1 MQTIA
6 LLAYLA
12 AYKGIWGPHLVI
24 VPTSCIVNWET
35 EIKRFCPAMKV
46 LCYYGAAKRRKELRT
61 GWTKSNWHHV
71 VVTSYQLVV
80 QDAFA
85 FKRKKWYY
93 LILDEAQ
100 NIKNFQSQ
108 RWQTLIN
115 FNTQRRLL
123 LTGTPLQNNLM
134 ELWSLLHFL
143 MPHVF
148 RSRKEFSYWFSNPM
162 NNIIEGNTSR
172 SDDLISRL
180 HGIIRPFVLRR
191 LKKDVESQ
199 MPGKYEHIVKVQMS
213 RRQMFLYEEFM
224 ARSSTRTALNTGGNF
239 MGMMNV
245 LMQLRKV
252 CNHPDLF
259 EPRSVITPFAMERI
273 QYTVPSLALFN
284 SSSDHLFLPL
294 WSLNMGIPS
303 PEQCLRHDQLEHDQL
318 RRLSIQETD
327 FDESNFVDDINEAK
341 PDSGMSVELTDLLVS
356 IRVKEWEGRLATRQF
371 QGKVSARRCSA
382 AAFPYPLR
390 LLERVQLEMPP
401 IDRPE
406 SEMWYKGRIIST
418 PSELLAAKRTH
429 ADRADDLDEL
439 MKKFV
444 FCIPRAGASTTTLD
458 GSFIDLKAEA
468 HEHGISEMLLEPLE
482 EFFAPF
488 RSAQAR
494 LSSFFP
500 DKKLVQFDAGK
511 LQKLSVLLRD
521 LKQGGHRA
529 LIFTQMSKMLD
540 TLEAFLNLNGHTYL
554 RLDGS
559 TGVDHRQRL
568 MDKFNNDEKIFCFIL
583 STRSGGLG
591 INLTGADT
599 VIFYDSD
606 WNPAMDAQAQDRAHR
621 IGQTRDVHIYRL
633 ITEHSIEENIW
644 IKAKQKR
651 NLDLIVMNEGKFD
664 AGHTTLSHQ
673 KSEAENGQV
682 QDVYTKGGLR
692 EILGIGSD
700 VGAKISDS
708 NVAEQDLTKDQI
720 EKAMVSLEDEEDA
733 VAMKGAQKEAD
744 LELQEFDENVEYTAE
759 CDGDDDRKDAKIDL
773 NEKVVALSKDSNAA
787 KKDEEDIS
795 TKVTEDEMVRE
806 FEAWQKKV
814 GMDSSSIESSLGPTE
829 RYGLFFRESIDP
841 FLSNIAITEKMRKM
855 EAMDDEEEIDI
866 DELERVKAIEE
877 QQAMDDGDLLATH
890 PPPEDLPR
898 QRNIYF
904 RERSRLRSDR
914 KRRKLTGESWITK
927 TDGNLQLPYWYNED
941 TGEAVWETPK
951 LLLELEDMDS
961 AQSNGWNAL
970 PINPLVH
977 VMEYLIPYPDRT
989 NCSTVCQHWRHA
1001 AQNISFVRHVFP
1013 VEMGALTQGGR
1024 KLEHNHY
1031 RTIAEVMEFAQPGD
1045 TIGKFNFS
1053 SALSLHVLH
1062 VLTCCPQSLVMVI
1075 TGSMNLVSLSISR
1088 FALLEMKTIL
1098 RMLSSS

>member
-1 MQTIA
+1 LQTIA

-35 EIKRFCPAMKV
+35 EIKRFCPSMKV
-46 LCYYGAAKRRKELRT
+46 LCYYGSAKKRKELRT

-93 LILDEAQ
+93 MILDEAQ

-162 NNIIEGNTSR
+162 NSIIEGNTSR

-224 ARSSTRTALNTGGNF
+224 ARSSTRTALKKGGNF

-259 EPRSVITPFAMERI
+259 EPRSVITPFAMERLD
-273 QYTVPSLALFN
+273 YKVPGLAMLATTEKN
-284 SSSDHLFLPL
+284 ACSAISKQLLLPL
-294 WSLNMGIPS
+294 WSVGMGMPA
-303 PEQCLRHDQLEHDQL
+303 PEQSVYVDSFESEQLS
-318 RRLSIQETD
+318 RLSVNETIFVGNILD
-327 FDESNFVDDINEAK
+327 ICLDEPEAET
-341 PDSGMSVELTDLLVS
+341 GMGAELTELLTS
-356 IRVKEWEGRLATRQF
+356 IRSKELENKLATKRF
-371 QGKVSARRCSA
+371 QGLENSRRCVTPP
-382 AAFPYPLR
+382 FPYSLR
-390 LLERVQLEMPP
+390 LLELVRFEMAP

-406 SEMWYKGRIIST
+406 AELCRDRRIIST

-429 ADRADDLDEL
+429 LDRADDLDEI

-444 FCIPRAGASTTTLD
+444 FCIPRAGASRTRLD
-458 GSFIDLKAEA
+458 GSLIDRNAE
-468 HEHGISEMLLEPLE
+468 EFEQGVIEMLAEPLE
-482 EFFAPF
+482 EYFYPF
-488 RSAQAR
+488 RQAQAR

-511 LQKLSVLLRD
+511 LQTLSRLLRD
-521 LKQGGHRA
+521 LKQGGHRV

-559 TGVDHRQRL
+559 TGVDRRQRL

-599 VIFYDSD
+599 VIFYVS
-606 WNPAMDAQAQDRAHR
+606 
-621 IGQTRDVHIYRL
+621 V
-633 ITEHSIEENIW
+633 
-644 IKAKQKR
+644 
-651 NLDLIVMNEGKFD
+651 
-664 AGHTTLSHQ
+664 
-673 KSEAENGQV
+673 
-682 QDVYTKGGLR
+682 TK
-692 EILGIGSD
+692 
-700 VGAKISDS
+700 
-708 NVAEQDLTKDQI
+708 
-720 EKAMVSLEDEEDA
+720 
-733 VAMKGAQKEAD
+733 
-744 LELQEFDENVEYTAE
+744 
-759 CDGDDDRKDAKIDL
+759 
-773 NEKVVALSKDSNAA
+773 
-787 KKDEEDIS
+787 
-795 TKVTEDEMVRE
+795 
-806 FEAWQKKV
+806 
-814 GMDSSSIESSLGPTE
+814 
-829 RYGLFFRESIDP
+829 
-841 FLSNIAITEKMRKM
+841 
-855 EAMDDEEEIDI
+855 
-866 DELERVKAIEE
+866 
-877 QQAMDDGDLLATH
+877 
-890 PPPEDLPR
+890 
-898 QRNIYF
+898 
-904 RERSRLRSDR
+904 
-914 KRRKLTGESWITK
+914 
-927 TDGNLQLPYWYNED
+927 
-941 TGEAVWETPK
+941 
-951 LLLELEDMDS
+951 
-961 AQSNGWNAL
+961 
-970 PINPLVH
+970 
-977 VMEYLIPYPDRT
+977 
-989 NCSTVCQHWRHA
+989 
-1001 AQNISFVRHVFP
+1001 
-1013 VEMGALTQGGR
+1013 
-1024 KLEHNHY
+1024 
-1031 RTIAEVMEFAQPGD
+1031 
-1045 TIGKFNFS
+1045 
-1053 SALSLHVLH
+1053 
-1062 VLTCCPQSLVMVI
+1062 
-1075 TGSMNLVSLSISR
+1075 
-1088 FALLEMKTIL
+1088 
-1098 RMLSSS
+1098 